1 MLQLPDATASAAAI
15 GLGPARGRCDR
26 GETKLSRA
34 AGSSSVLESERARGL
49 LIDGH
54 LSAFAA
60 AHPPARASLKG
71 HPLRVW
77 GQTQRWRI
85 IFFGMG
91 IAAAIET
98 AAAAAT
104 AAAPPPHRRTA
115 GGPRVG
121 AFFCAMWR
129 SLFGQRL
136 LVFWTLVL
144 IFGAFAAYG
153 GWCEQWA
160 RFRALASPSVPSD
173 LRDTVILHVVR

>member
-1 MLQLPDATASAAAI
+1 MLHLPDATASAAAI

-34 AGSSSVLESERARGL
+34 AGSSSELESERARGL
-49 LIDGH
+49 LIDG
-54 LSAFAA
+54 LLCAFAA

-91 IAAAIET
+91 IPAAIET

-104 AAAPPPHRRTA
+104 TAAPPHRRRTA

-121 AFFCAMWR
+121 AFLWAMWR
-129 SLFGQRL
+129 SLYGQRL

-144 IFGAFAAYG
+144 IFGALAAYG
-153 GWCEQWA
+153 GRRE
-160 RFRALASPSVPSD
+160 
-173 LRDTVILHVVR
+173 